1 MLLTYPPQAAKEAE
15 EIKTALA
22 TTYKITNLRTT
33 RQFLGIDIYRLRD
46 GTIGLGQRRFIDS
59 VLKRFH
65 IEKAYNATTPLDDKF
80 KLDLV
85 DETDGETDPREYQ
98 AIVGSLMYI
107 VLATRPDISFAV
119 AAYTRYNSKPFTGH
133 LTAAKRVV

>member
-119 AAYTRYNSKPFTGH
+119 AAHTRYNSKPFTGH